1 MKNKIK
7 RLIVAM
13 IFALSAISCEKDK
26 PTPEPPKPPAK
37 AKIEL
42 SASEITVMLG
52 LSGEVEIKNVNKLSI
67 KESKKDIAQLN
78 YDPASKKLKINTQ
91 NIGEVSFDITDEGN
105 PSYVVTLTVKISP
118 VVFGMLGQDAQMIL
132 TANYRYQS
140 PKSLHMASSG
150 ADRRK
155 QFIKIPFKTEWKPGE
170 AVNIIYKKDEATPEQ
185 QIATTLSQFRDS
197 SGKEKIIY
205 LKTND
210 GKFIIFPVYKK

>member
-1 MKNKIK
+1 M
-7 RLIVAM
+7 LIVAM

-26 PTPEPPKPPAK
+26 LTPEPPKPPAK

-52 LSGEVEIKNVNKLSI
+52 LSGEIEIKNVNKLTI

-132 TANYRYQS
+132 TANYRYQAT
-140 PKSLHMASSG
+140 KSLHMASSG
-150 ADRRK
+150 AERK
-155 QFIKIPFKTEWKPGE
+155 NQFIKIPLKPEWKPGE
-170 AVNIIYKKDEATPEQ
+170 TVSITKKDANAPEQ
-185 QIATTLSQFRDS
+185 QITTTLSHFREVS
-197 SGKEKIIY
+197 EKEKVVY